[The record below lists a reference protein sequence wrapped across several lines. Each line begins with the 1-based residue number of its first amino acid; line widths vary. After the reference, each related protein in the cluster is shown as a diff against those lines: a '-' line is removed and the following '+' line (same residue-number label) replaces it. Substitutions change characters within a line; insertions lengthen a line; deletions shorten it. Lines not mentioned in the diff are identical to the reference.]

1 MLYQHLVSLCQTV
14 ASKDQ
19 SRIAEPIK
27 ELDIMLT
34 QVNNITF
41 SYIKFSHAT
50 VLVPKIDLYVIHVLS
65 SAACGI
71 IACRYNAGVS
81 WSSKFFFAS
90 AGGPSMWIVSY
101 WFVLAAHKLFCA
113 CMANSSHAYL
123 SLCIDAFSLGH
134 PPTILFRRVQIPTNS
149 SLTVSSECHVLP
161 WLLEIRASCRFW
173 YKKSYISRF
182 LGTSGQNI
190 DDLYKYSDAK
200 DKLEFMERT
209 LRWRHL
215 APTAPN
221 SLGNP
226 SSPAQF
232 GMSTVK
238 IVGL

>member
-1 MLYQHLVSLCQTV
+1 MIRQIFLCLSRWAINVDRYLLICTSSTHVCLVDVL
-14 ASKDQ
+14 
-19 SRIAEPIK
+19 
-27 ELDIMLT
+27 LT
-34 QVNNITF
+34 RLLLT
-41 SYIKFSHAT
+41 
-50 VLVPKIDLYVIHVLS
+50 
-65 SAACGI
+65 C
-71 IACRYNAGVS
+71 
-81 WSSKFFFAS
+81 
-90 AGGPSMWIVSY
+90 
-101 WFVLAAHKLFCA
+101 
-113 CMANSSHAYL
+113 

-134 PPTILFRRVQIPTNS
+134 PPTILSRRVRIPTNS

-161 WLLEIRASCRFW
+161 WLLLRLEHLCRFW

-238 IVGL
+238 IVGLKTSIIVIHLFACGSIIDWLITYGNCILQS